1 MMNEITNITNAS
13 DLTMSSR
20 EIADLCEKRHD
31 HVMRDTKKMLEE
43 LGEDLPK
50 FGGVY
55 SGGNGEQRPCFNLP
69 KDLTLTLV
77 SGYNITLRKRIID
90 KWIEWESSSRVAALP
105 NFNDP
110 IAAARAWADQA
121 EARMIA
127 ERTKAEIGSRREAT
141 AMNKASQEAKR
152 AKKLAETLDKSKQYA
167 CVKRMASHYGDR
179 EFAWRALKAQA
190 TAKNQPSI
198 DVFDANYGTVKAYH
212 ADVWRDVYGLEIPDG
227 VNVGEGAR

>member
-1 MMNEITNITNAS
+1 MNEITNITKSS

-20 EIADLCEKRHD
+20 EIAELCEKNHQ
-31 HVMRDTKKMLEE
+31 HVMRDVKVMLGQ
-43 LGEDLPK
+43 LGEDEKGYVQNWTHPQ
-50 FGGVY
+50 
-55 SGGNGEQRPCFNLP
+55 NGQTYKEYGLP

-90 KWIEWESSSRVAALP
+90 KWIEWESSSRAEALP

-167 CVKRMASHYGDR
+167 SVKRMAAHYGDR